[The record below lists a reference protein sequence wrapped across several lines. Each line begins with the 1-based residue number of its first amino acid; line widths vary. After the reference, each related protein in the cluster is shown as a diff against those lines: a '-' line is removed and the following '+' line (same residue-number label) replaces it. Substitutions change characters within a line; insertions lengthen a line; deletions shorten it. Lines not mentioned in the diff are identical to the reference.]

1 MRRASD
7 EDLESS
13 MELLEGL
20 DLTTSSQLVRA
31 FSTYFHLANVA
42 EQTHRGRQGRDQDQG
57 PLARVTTLIEVAL
70 AEGRLERADVEAA
83 VRQLDVRPVFTAHPT
98 EAARRSV

>member
-1 MRRASD
+1 MTNQSAKPAPQESTRRGFATPLTDAEPEGSSLESDLVMLGSLLDQTLRRQISEAFLDTLDVVRRASD

-31 FSTYFHLANVA
+31 FSTYFHLS
-42 EQTHRGRQGRDQDQG
+42 
-57 PLARVTTLIEVAL
+57 LI
-70 AEGRLERADVEAA
+70 
-83 VRQLDVRPVFTAHPT
+83 HI
-98 EAARRSV
+98 